1 MPPPEAIQPDQL
13 SARSPDKA
21 WKEALTLF
29 FEDFV
34 KLLFP
39 HIYEDIDWKR
49 GYTFL
54 DKELVQIA
62 RGYAAGTRV
71 ADKLAR
77 VHLKSGGKRKVLAHI
92 EIEGKG
98 GRKFDERMYVY
109 NYRIFDKEFSRVVSL
124 AIVISANPRTPLGK
138 FEMALW
144 GCRTLFEY
152 PVIHLR
158 DLIRRLEEL
167 ERSDNP
173 FAIVILAQLKVIE
186 AGNDNTRKFAAKRQ
200 LVRRLY
206 QSGLSRQQR
215 ADLFRIVDWLIVVPE
230 EGEEQIRREIYE
242 FEEGEKTVLVT
253 SWEMLA
259 KREGKQEGLQEGRA
273 SLLVEML
280 AQRFGQLNLRLRNQI
295 SRLSVDELRDLGLA
309 MANFASIKELRDW
322 LAKHK
327 PAKNGN
333 GKTRL
338 SPSAKRKK
346 MLMSFK

>member
-39 HIYEDIDWKR
+39 HIYGEIDWKR

-71 ADKLAR
+71 ADKLAQ
-77 VHLKSGGKRKVLAHI
+77 VHLKSGSKRKVLAHI

-215 ADLFRIVDWLIVVPE
+215 ADLFRIIDWLIVVPE
-230 EGEEQIRREIYE
+230 EGEEQIRQEIYE

-259 KREGKQEGLQEGRA
+259 KREGLQEGRA
-273 SLLVEML
+273 SLVLEML
-280 AQRFGQLNLRLRNQI
+280 AFRFGKLSLRVQDQI
-295 SRLSVDELRDLGLA
+295 SRLSFDELGELALA
-309 MANFASIKELRDW
+309 MLKFSEVKQLRDW
-322 LAKHK
+322 LAEHK

-333 GKTRL
+333 RKTRL